1 MTLHTRRSALRML
14 AAGGAAASVGLP
26 AFSQQGRRFPPG

>member
-26 AFSQQGRRFPPG
+26 ALGSPRFQCNK